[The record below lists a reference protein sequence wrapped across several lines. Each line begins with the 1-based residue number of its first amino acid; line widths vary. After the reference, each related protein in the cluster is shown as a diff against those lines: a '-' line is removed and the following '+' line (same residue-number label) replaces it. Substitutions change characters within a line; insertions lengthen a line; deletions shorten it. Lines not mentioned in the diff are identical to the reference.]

1 MIDIFIAYSHNDLHH
16 KDELKKFLRP
26 LLREGRISLWDDFDI
41 EAGQDWDAK
50 IKERLYG
57 ADLVLLLVSSDS
69 LASDYFY
76 GKEVTVSLER
86 HARGESIVVPVI
98 LRHCDWAETPLGSL
112 EALPEKGRPVVE
124 WPTRDQAF
132 QDVVSRL
139 RRVVEGL
146 EQRRQKESA
155 QAESLH
161 KFNAACLAADH
172 LFQKKNWVEAKNAYS
187 SALAVYLPG
196 FAPAAAAL
204 QAKIAD
210 CDTNIRSEQAA
221 AHQAK
226 SAADKQA
233 KEAEA
238 QQQRLEKERLAQ
250 EQRERADAAKRQ
262 AAEAAAAR
270 RYQHSDTPAANSS
283 PRYGLWVGIG
293 AVAIVLLLFVWKP
306 WAKTASPVQD
316 TSTKTTEKPTN
327 DPVKDAFE
335 QAEATGTLSALEAF
349 RQQNPGSPFDGR
361 AQQLITNLQQK
372 RKKALDAADIY
383 LEEKDWENAR
393 SKLRAALAISPQDAD
408 ILKKLKRIEGK

>member
-283 PRYGLWVGIG
+283 PRYGLLVGIG
-293 AVAIVLLLFVWKP
+293 VVALVLLLFWWKP
-306 WAKTASPVQD
+306 WAKTASPAQE
-316 TSTKTTEKPTN
+316 TTTKTTEKPTN

-335 QAEATGTLSALEAF
+335 QAEAAGTLTALEAF
-349 RQQNPGSPFDGR
+349 RQQNPASAFDGR
-361 AQQLITNLQQK
+361 VQQLIGALQQK

-393 SKLRAALAISPQDAD
+393 TKLRAALAISPQDAD